1 MAKDY
6 LSCCEV
12 DFDLLT
18 IHCCNPALSEVKSQ
32 PNVKWFSVLQ
42 LPFLSSRAVQLGS
55 LYVRGLGHLLGANC
69 ASSGPLPNAALL
81 PWHNF
86 DGRLFH
92 LKYLQAQSGVEKVV
106 LLESDVS
113 INKGRRKCCTKL
125 CVFRLTFFY
134 PFHLFQS
141 FLSLFLC
148 LRGKLM
154 ETCRKKG
161 RILESRPNKRDQG
174 HKITPGT
181 SFNGRLTGW

>member
-18 IHCCNPALSEVKSQ
+18 THCCSPVLSEVKSQ
-32 PNVKWFSVLQ
+32 LNVKWFSVLQ

-69 ASSGPLPNAALL
+69 ASGGPLPTAALM
-81 PWHNF
+81 PWHSF
-86 DGRLFH
+86 DRHLFH
-92 LKYLQAQSGVEKVV
+92 LKYPQAQSGVENVV
-106 LLESDVS
+106 QG
-113 INKGRRKCCTKL
+113 KRKCCTNL
-125 CVFRLTFFY
+125 CVFRLTGTP

-141 FLSLFLC
+141 SLSLFLC

-154 ETCRKKG
+154 ETCRKTG
-161 RILESRPNKRDQG
+161 RILESRHNKREQG
-174 HKITPGT
+174 YKTTPGT
-181 SFNGRLTGW
+181 SFKGRLTSW